1 MKSKLKLGAEAAG
14 QGADQERV
22 RCRIAEGVGRPSTSV
37 DLNKLSAAGLPCI
50 TDPSMIRRNKPL
62 QPAKGRSVRRCPF
75 VASAEV
81 TELRSGAL
89 LSARTSE
96 LGLGGCYVDALNP
109 FPKGTLVG
117 LRILRDQGVFETK
130 AKVVYCDPRF
140 GMGLA
145 FTEMTPD
152 QRSLLEAWLAEIV
165 SQLRSVS

>member
-1 MKSKLKLGAEAAG
+1 
-14 QGADQERV
+14 
-22 RCRIAEGVGRPSTSV
+22 
-37 DLNKLSAAGLPCI
+37 
-50 TDPSMIRRNKPL
+50 MILRNKPL
-62 QPAKGRSVRRCPF
+62 QPINQRSVRRCPF

-96 LGLGGCYVDALNP
+96 LSVGGCYVDALNP
-109 FPKGTLVG
+109 FPEGTLVS

-165 SQLRSVS
+165 SQLRPVS

>member
-1 MKSKLKLGAEAAG
+1 
-14 QGADQERV
+14 
-22 RCRIAEGVGRPSTSV
+22 
-37 DLNKLSAAGLPCI
+37 
-50 TDPSMIRRNKPL
+50 MIQRNKPL
-62 QPAKGRSVRRCPF
+62 QFAKRRSVLRCPF

-81 TELRSGAL
+81 TELGSGAL

-109 FPKGTLVG
+109 FPEGTLIG

-145 FTEMTPD
+145 FTDMTSD

-165 SQLRSVS
+165 TQLRPVS

>member
-1 MKSKLKLGAEAAG
+1 M
-14 QGADQERV
+14 
-22 RCRIAEGVGRPSTSV
+22 
-37 DLNKLSAAGLPCI
+37 
-50 TDPSMIRRNKPL
+50 
-62 QPAKGRSVRRCPF
+62 
-75 VASAEV
+75 
-81 TELRSGAL
+81 RSGAQ

-117 LRILRDQGVFETK
+117 LRILRDQGVLGTK

-152 QRSLLEAWLAEIV
+152 HRSLLEAWIAEIV
-165 SQLRSVS
+165 SQLRAVS

>member
-1 MKSKLKLGAEAAG
+1 MF
-14 QGADQERV
+14 D
-22 RCRIAEGVGRPSTSV
+22 
-37 DLNKLSAAGLPCI
+37 
-50 TDPSMIRRNKPL
+50 DPKNKPL
-62 QPAKGRSVRRCPF
+62 QPAKQRSVRRCPL

-81 TELRSGAL
+81 TELGSGTL
-89 LSARTSE
+89 LSVRISE

-109 FPKGTLVG
+109 FPEGTLIG

-145 FTEMTPD
+145 FTDVTPD

>member
-1 MKSKLKLGAEAAG
+1 
-14 QGADQERV
+14 
-22 RCRIAEGVGRPSTSV
+22 
-37 DLNKLSAAGLPCI
+37 
-50 TDPSMIRRNKPL
+50 MIERNKPL
-62 QPAKGRSVRRCPF
+62 QPAKQRSVRRCPL

-81 TELRSGAL
+81 TELRSGTL

-109 FPKGTLVG
+109 FPEGTLVG
-117 LRILRDQGVFETK
+117 LRILRDQGVLETK

-145 FTEMTPD
+145 FTDMTPD

-165 SQLRSVS
+165 GQLRPVS

>member
-1 MKSKLKLGAEAAG
+1 MV
-14 QGADQERV
+14 Q
-22 RCRIAEGVGRPSTSV
+22 
-37 DLNKLSAAGLPCI
+37 
-50 TDPSMIRRNKPL
+50 RNKSL
-62 QPAKGRSVRRCPF
+62 QPGKQRSVLRCTL

-81 TELRSGAL
+81 TEPHSGTL

-96 LGLGGCYVDALNP
+96 LGIGGCYVDALNP
-109 FPKGTLVG
+109 LPKGTLVG
-117 LRILRDQGVFETK
+117 LRILRDQGIFETK

-165 SQLRSVS
+165 SQLKPDS

>member
-1 MKSKLKLGAEAAG
+1 
-14 QGADQERV
+14 
-22 RCRIAEGVGRPSTSV
+22 
-37 DLNKLSAAGLPCI
+37 
-50 TDPSMIRRNKPL
+50 MIRTNKPL
-62 QPAKGRSVRRCPF
+62 PSVKPRSVRRCPF

-89 LSARTSE
+89 LSARNSE

-152 QRSLLEAWLAEIV
+152 QRSLLETWLAEIV
-165 SQLRSVS
+165 SRCRN

>member
-1 MKSKLKLGAEAAG
+1 M
-14 QGADQERV
+14 
-22 RCRIAEGVGRPSTSV
+22 T
-37 DLNKLSAAGLPCI
+37 
-50 TDPSMIRRNKPL
+50 RRNKPL
-62 QPAKGRSVRRCPF
+62 QPAKRRSVRRCPL
-75 VASAEV
+75 VASVEV
-81 TELRSGAL
+81 TELGSGAL

-96 LGLGGCYVDALNP
+96 LAIGGCYVDALNP

-165 SQLRSVS
+165 IQLRPAP